1 MPLIPQE
8 PFRQLDSFRN
18 QLDRWLHDLPGT
30 LGFGNDIST
39 ARIDVYETDTE
50 VVAHC
55 EIPGLTKQEDVQIRV
70 DDMQLTIQGV
80 MLRHEEIREETL
92 HRKERFVGR
101 FQRSVSLPVRVK
113 AEGTTASYR
122 NGVLEVRMPKET
134 AEASRRIDVRFQ

>member
-1 MPLIPQE
+1 
-8 PFRQLDSFRN
+8 
-18 QLDRWLHDLPGT
+18 
-30 LGFGNDIST
+30 
-39 ARIDVYETDTE
+39 
-50 VVAHC
+50 
-55 EIPGLTKQEDVQIRV
+55 
-70 DDMQLTIQGV
+70 